1 LPSER
6 YCRYLQQPDPCA
18 DSHQMRTP
26 LAILLTHLDLLGRLG
41 TGSPEGRAALADAEE
56 GARRLERLIAQLLA
70 LARADEQ

>member
-1 LPSER
+1 
-6 YCRYLQQPDPCA
+6 
-18 DSHQMRTP
+18 MRTP

-56 GARRLERLIAQLLA
+56 GARRLERLIAQLPA